1 MKPHPFLTVHS
12 HMQEAHDHLHELCM
26 GTKEA
31 GREIS
36 KAHLDKLGL
45 AHDHMAAAIGVPC
58 RYHTPSGQDLRNAPL
73 QKATPTHTH
82 SDDYPSG
89 ADYRN
94 APASKDVPRARSLER
109 IIEREKAWVSF
120 PCASI
125 AMKRTQLSSC
135 WKAWDTRFAGE
146 VTYPK
151 RARSG
156 TKVG

>member
-1 MKPHPFLTVHS
+1 MKPNPFLTVHS

-45 AHDHMAAAIGVPC
+45 AHDHMAAAIGAPC

-94 APASKDVPRARSLER
+94 APASKDVPKRSGAKSGASYVAREGFTPGLVK
-109 IIEREKAWVSF
+109 IIER
-120 PCASI
+120 
-125 AMKRTQLSSC
+125 
-135 WKAWDTRFAGE
+135 
-146 VTYPK
+146 
-151 RARSG
+151 
-156 TKVG
+156 